1 MLTTGSPVLDAE
13 QAFSRMSRSR
23 RRAAVAR
30 RLRRR
35 PPELDRLPVVDE
47 TAVRGAPRPGIHEI
61 PLDAIRGTLE
71 PGRARTFD
79 REFRPA
85 DSARERWTRVWLAHQ
100 RGAALPPISLVD
112 FGNGYAI
119 RDGHHRVSVALAR
132 GAVTIDATVELA

>member
-1 MLTTGSPVLDAE
+1 MLSTGSPVLDAE
-13 QAFSRMSRSR
+13 QAFARMSRSR
-23 RRAAVAR
+23 RRAAVVR

-47 TAVRGAPRPGIHEI
+47 AAMRGAPRPGIHEI

-79 REFRPA
+79 RGFRPD
-85 DSARERWTRVWLAHQ
+85 DSARERWKRVWLAHQ

-112 FGNGYAI
+112 FGSGYAI